1 MFFGGVLIVLT
12 LKISYKPLFK
22 LMIDKEITNRQLRER
37 AKLSSSTFYKL
48 KNNDNVTT
56 ETLLKI
62 CCVLECNISDI
73 IECIK
78 E

>member
-1 MFFGGVLIVLT
+1 MGSNLV
-12 LKISYKPLFK
+12 ISYKPLFK
-22 LMIDKEITNRQLRER
+22 LMIDKDITNKQLRER
-37 AKLSSSTFYKL
+37 ANLSSSTFYKL

-56 ETLLKI
+56 YTLLKI
-62 CCVLECNISDI
+62 CCVLECDISDI

>member
-1 MFFGGVLIVLT
+1 MLT